1 MNKSTIV
8 KKPPTVPKP
17 FRLSS
22 SNRDKNKVR
31 EVTPNESDSHTPNSR
46 TNFKAKEIPKSHNV
60 PFIVLHSMKN
70 LTHPETFRLKTNER
84 SVSRQRSGSNQNPNE
99 FNFQQ
104 SKPRYS
110 SRNFRK
116 SSRASKQNIVKQS
129 EEPAAEITRLDT
141 EESVNIE
148 MFNFDMDECI
158 KLEEEKK

>member
-1 MNKSTIV
+1 MNKSAVV

-22 SNRDKNKVR
+22 SNRDKNKPR
-31 EVTPNESDSHTPNSR
+31 DVTPNGSDSHTPNSR

-84 SVSRQRSGSNQNPNE
+84 SVSRQRTGFSQYPNE
-99 FNFQQ
+99 VNFNQ
-104 SKPRYS
+104 SKPRYT

-116 SSRASKQNIVKQS
+116 SSRVSKQNATKQP
-129 EEPAAEITRLDT
+129 EEPAAEVTRLET

-158 KLEEEKK
+158 KLEEEKN